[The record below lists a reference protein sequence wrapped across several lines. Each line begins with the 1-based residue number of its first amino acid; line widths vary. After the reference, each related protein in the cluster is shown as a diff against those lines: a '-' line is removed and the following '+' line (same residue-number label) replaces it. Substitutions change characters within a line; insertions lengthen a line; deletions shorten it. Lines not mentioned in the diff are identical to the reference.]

1 MGAIIGLSALFP
13 DIGLKCHC
21 EKALVILNARPGRY
35 MGMALVVSACAA
47 FAALFASAVFFAPGF
62 IAPIALLAFALT
74 FALMLALPNVE
85 MKSRAQEIEA
95 SMPFFLRAL
104 GMLLEMGLPWRRAI
118 EAACPQDGALREEM
132 LIANKSMDEGSGFHG
147 ALSHLAAYDSL
158 AIKRSVSQMVC
169 AYDTGANGKEIM
181 RIGDELLSMGQH
193 RLREYSAKS
202 SMFGLLFVVFCAI
215 APTFYL
221 IYAVA
226 GPLAFDSG
234 GVDKGQ
240 MAIMMLV
247 IFPLISILILMLSK
261 SAMPRSALGRKMG
274 LDARML
280 APGALLVIGFLV
292 FPDYPLPIMVA
303 GIAAGAFIAH
313 GSFERERRLEQV
325 DASLPDALLSVSGM
339 PGASGAERIFR
350 LIEEGGFG
358 ALSIEAGKTRRQL
371 AMNVR
376 VDAALRDFT
385 IRNPTALVSR
395 ASMMMGQMIETG
407 SLSGLGALAE
417 DMIRGAQ
424 AERERSQLFSM
435 QKYTLVFGA
444 LLIPLVFRM
453 ALDLSRTIGELSGA
467 PETGVAG
474 IIPPYLAIY
483 AVTAALAIS
492 DAQGSRSAL
501 ALYSVGLLG
510 IGLAAFHFISF

>member
-1 MGAIIGLSALFP
+1 MGAIIRLSSFFP
-13 DIGLKCHC
+13 DIGMKCSC
-21 EKALVILNARPGRY
+21 EKALIILNARPGRY
-35 MGMALVVSACAA
+35 MGMSLALSALV
-47 FAALFASAVFFAPGF
+47 ASAVFLASVFSVPMT
-62 IAPIALLAFALT
+62 LLAFAFT
-74 FALMLALPNVE
+74 YALMLAIPNIE
-85 MKSRAQEIEA
+85 MRSRAQEIEA
-95 SMPFFLRAL
+95 AMPFFLRAL

-118 EAACPQDGALREEM
+118 EAACPQEGALREEM
-132 LIANKSMDEGSGFHG
+132 FIAIKTMDEGSGFHR
-147 ALSHLAAYDSL
+147 ALSHLATYDSL
-158 AIKRSVSQMVC
+158 AIKRAVSQMVC
-169 AYDTGANGKEIM
+169 AYDTGASGKEMM
-181 RIGDELLSMGQH
+181 RIGDELLSMEQH
-193 RLREYSAKS
+193 RLKEFSAKS

-240 MAIMMLV
+240 MAWMMLV

-261 SAMPRSALGRKMG
+261 SAMPRSALGRRMG
-274 LDARML
+274 MDIRML
-280 APGALLVIGFLV
+280 APGALLVIGFLL
-292 FPDYPLPIMVA
+292 FPNYPLPIMVA
-303 GIAAGAFIAH
+303 GIAVGAFIAY
-313 GSFERERRLEQV
+313 GSFDRERRLEQV

-339 PGASGAERIFR
+339 PGASGADRIFR

-358 ALSIEAGKTRRQL
+358 ALSNEAGKTRRQL

-376 VDAALRDFT
+376 VEAALRDFAA
-385 IRNPTALVSR
+385 RNPTALISR
-395 ASMMMGQMIETG
+395 ASMMMGQMIKTG
-407 SLSGLGALAE
+407 SLSRLGALAE

-424 AERERSQLFSM
+424 TERERSQLFSM
-435 QKYTLVFGA
+435 QKYTLIFGA

-453 ALDLSRTIGELSGA
+453 ALGLSETIGELSGA
-467 PETGVAG
+467 PETGVAT

-483 AVTAALAIS
+483 AVTASLAIS

-510 IGLAAFHFISF
+510 ISLAAFHFISF

>member
-1 MGAIIGLSALFP
+1 MGAIIGLSAYFP
-13 DIGLKCHC
+13 DIGLKCSC
-21 EKALVILNARPGRY
+21 EKALTILNARPGRY
-35 MGMALVVSACAA
+35 MGMSLALSAFAA
-47 FAALFASAVFFAPGF
+47 FAAFFISHFSIPLM
-62 IAPIALLAFALT
+62 LLAFAIA

-85 MKSRAQEIEA
+85 MRSRAQEIEA

-118 EAACPQDGALREEM
+118 EAACPQEGALREEM
-132 LIANKSMDEGSGFHG
+132 RITIKSMDEGSGFHR
-147 ALSHLAAYDSL
+147 ALCHLAAFDSL
-158 AIKRSVSQMVC
+158 TIKRAVSQMIC
-169 AYDTGANGKEIM
+169 AYDTGASGKEMM
-181 RIGDELLSMGQH
+181 RIGDELLSMEQH
-193 RLREYSAKS
+193 RLKEFSAKS
-202 SMFGLLFVVFCAI
+202 SMFGLLFVVFSAI

-240 MAIMMLV
+240 MTLVMLV
-247 IFPLISILILMLSK
+247 IFPLISILILMLLK
-261 SAMPRSALGRKMG
+261 SAMPRSALGRRMG
-274 LDARML
+274 LDIRML
-280 APGALLVIGFLV
+280 APGALLIMGFLL
-292 FPDYPLPIMVA
+292 FPDYPLPIMIG
-303 GIAAGAFIAH
+303 GIAAGAFIAY
-313 GSFERERRLEQV
+313 GSFERERKLERV

-358 ALSIEAGKTRRQL
+358 ALSSEAGKTRRQL
-371 AMNVR
+371 ALNVR
-376 VDAALRDFT
+376 VDAALRDFAM
-385 IRNPTALVSR
+385 RNPTALVSR

-407 SLSGLGALAE
+407 SLSKLGALAE

-424 AERERSQLFSM
+424 TERERSQLFSM
-435 QKYTLVFGA
+435 QKYTLIFGA

-453 ALDLSRTIGELSGA
+453 ALGLSETIGELSGA
-467 PETGVAG
+467 PATGVAG

-483 AVTAALAIS
+483 AVSASLAIS

-501 ALYSVGLLG
+501 AVYSVGLLA
-510 IGLAAFHFISF
+510 ISLAAFHFISF